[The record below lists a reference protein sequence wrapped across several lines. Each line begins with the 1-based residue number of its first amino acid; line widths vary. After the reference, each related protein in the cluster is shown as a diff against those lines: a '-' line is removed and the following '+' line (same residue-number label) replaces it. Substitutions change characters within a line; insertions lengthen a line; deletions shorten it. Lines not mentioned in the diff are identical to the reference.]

1 MRQAMYVK
9 CDTEARFAT
18 IVAVEKQYVTHIV
31 STCVFVELGI
41 QHAMRMSR
49 IVICGLTNG
58 TIFEKKK
65 TGIEHKMCIWIS
77 YTTFVRNVSHS
88 KKNLVV
94 IM

>member
-65 TGIEHKMCIWIS
+65 NGYWTQ
-77 YTTFVRNVSHS
+77 NVYLDFLYNFCPKCFSF
-88 KKNLVV
+88 
-94 IM
+94 